1 MKQPIREQPT
11 EPLAVRAAPSL
22 IADLNRASKQT
33 GASRSRLVRSF
44 IEQGLKSLPKNWPKK
59 IPRLQPR
66 ETRKFLNPIMTATTT
81 KAVKAT
87 LSFSIQVQVSVQ
99 ATEAKWKK
107 LTKEYR
113 DPNGSWADEA
123 DSVIDSFIDFD
134 LGPVLKEELETRLLA
149 DMPTDP
155 VFGLKTT
162 TPVVDDIDFEGVE
175 LEEVEG

>member
-1 MKQPIREQPT
+1 
-11 EPLAVRAAPSL
+11 
-22 IADLNRASKQT
+22 
-33 GASRSRLVRSF
+33 
-44 IEQGLKSLPKNWPKK
+44 
-59 IPRLQPR
+59 
-66 ETRKFLNPIMTATTT
+66 MTATTT

-113 DPNGSWADEA
+113 DPDEKWEDDA
-123 DSVIDSFIDFD
+123 EQCIEGFIDFD

-162 TPVVDDIDFEGVE
+162 TPVVDDIDVEGVE
-175 LEEVEG
+175 LEEVG